1 MQAVKLASLTTLD
14 KQTVLFSPP
23 RQLEP
28 LPTTAKTQGSL
39 PIACIHGRSHKPLYS
54 LPPPLQPV
62 LTFSSNL
69 ILYGFGV
76 GSASQILRPT
86 LSFSLSIFLYFFSPS
101 FLSLDWVFA
110 FLKGSPCQKL
120 MSERNNEGRLVWEKT
135 QEAKMYGLQLACTL
149 LKSVSQPEESVV
161 CGCGP
166 PRFLPG
172 NRVIYLTQTEPAELN
187 TYQSIPTCQN
197 NNTDTLIFKILD
209 FLFFPN

>member
-54 LPPPLQPV
+54 LPPPLQPF
-62 LTFSSNL
+62 LACSSNL
-69 ILYGFGV
+69 ILYGFWV
-76 GSASQILRPT
+76 GSASQTLRPI
-86 LSFSLSIFLYFFSPS
+86 LSFSLSQFFTFLNLYFLSPS
-101 FLSLDWVFA
+101 FLSLDWVFV

-172 NRVIYLTQTEPAELN
+172 NRVIYLTRTEPAELN
-187 TYQSIPTCQN
+187 TYQSIPICQN
-197 NNTDTLIFKILD
+197 NNTDTLIF
-209 FLFFPN
+209 